1 MRGINQMLQQAQKLQ
16 KQMDEM
22 QKQLDS
28 TEVEGHSGGGM
39 VKAMVS
45 GKGDLKKIKLDPSL
59 LDPSEAEIL
68 EGLIIAAV
76 HDAKS
81 KADSQASSEMSKLT
95 GGLSLPAGM
104 KMPF

>member
-16 KQMDEM
+16 KQMDDM

-28 TEVEGHSGGGM
+28 VEVEGASGGGM
-39 VKAMVS
+39 VKATVT
-45 GKGDLKKIKLDPSL
+45 GKGDLKRIKLDPSIV
-59 LDPSEAEIL
+59 DPTEVDML
-68 EGLIIAAV
+68 EDLIIAAV

-95 GGLSLPAGM
+95 GGLSLPGGM
-104 KMPF
+104 KLPF

>member
-16 KQMDEM
+16 KQMDDM

-28 TEVEGHSGGGM
+28 VEVEGASGGGM
-39 VKAMVS
+39 VRVS
-45 GKGDLKKIKLDPSL
+45 VTGKGDLKRIKIDPSL
-59 LDPSEAEIL
+59 IDQTEIEML
-68 EGLIIAAV
+68 EDLIIAAV

-95 GGLSLPAGM
+95 GGLSLPGGM
-104 KMPF
+104 KLPF